1 MSRWRTWGE
10 IPTFMKNDFTL
21 KYYRHLSRKRTSM
34 VFKRFFDVI
43 MSAVLLV
50 LLSPV
55 ILVLAVWIKVDSRG
69 PVFFRQERI
78 TQYGRKFRIFKFRTM
93 VNDADKKG
101 SLVTVGGDSR
111 ITRVGAVIRKYRLD
125 EIPQLINVLCGDM
138 SFVGTRPEVPRYVAA
153 YTDEMKAT
161 LLLPAGVTSVASIA
175 YKDEDQLLQNAQN
188 VDEVYINEVLP
199 GKMAWNLKSIKEFSF
214 FQDIKTMIDTV
225 LAVLR

>member
-78 TQYGRKFRIFKFRTM
+78 THITGRSWVRVPDGPLNFFLHFCANCDIIYH
-93 VNDADKKG
+93 ALSIWPSG
-101 SLVTVGGDSR
+101 SVG
-111 ITRVGAVIRKYRLD
+111 
-125 EIPQLINVLCGDM
+125 
-138 SFVGTRPEVPRYVAA
+138 
-153 YTDEMKAT
+153 
-161 LLLPAGVTSVASIA
+161 
-175 YKDEDQLLQNAQN
+175 
-188 VDEVYINEVLP
+188 
-199 GKMAWNLKSIKEFSF
+199 
-214 FQDIKTMIDTV
+214 
-225 LAVLR
+225 